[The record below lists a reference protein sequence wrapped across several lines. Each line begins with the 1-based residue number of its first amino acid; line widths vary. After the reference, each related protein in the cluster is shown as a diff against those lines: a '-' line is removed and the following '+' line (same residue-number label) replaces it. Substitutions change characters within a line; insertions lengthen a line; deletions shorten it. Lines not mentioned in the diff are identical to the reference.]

1 MTSEPDSPPY
11 HNALRVSRRHVP
23 LATRQRARSNTV
35 SDGCMQLSGK
45 MNLCGFCGHEGHLL
59 CTRCKKMSY
68 CSVMCQ
74 NEDWKAHR
82 HICKSF
88 EAEERGIHAF
98 ASSPES
104 KLVNSTIISRNLLKD
119 LTMTKVVKGEEFQA
133 IVMEFYSPAQFFLL
147 KKIPEVT
154 EAMQIIS
161 AELQKSPSCVNPY
174 MPNLGEICIVQFS
187 SDMQWYRGQVLSL
200 DEEQKMVEILY
211 IDFGNKENV
220 PVNRIRA
227 LCPNMAKFS
236 PCATECYVAG
246 VVPMSCNWS
255 DICSTAVRQLLQGHE
270 VTAWVIET
278 SVHGHGV
285 DVMTSSGQLLSSFL
299 LEHSFAKEPIKDQT
313 EGDIQTLR
321 ASSIDC
327 IRHCSNGQDD
337 DGGTPLPCSVTP
349 EVGTSLSVVVTHI
362 HSPDDIIVQNI
373 ENAGLIQDLQLQLR
387 DHCSLASN
395 TPNFRPSPGTV
406 CCAQFSED
414 KLWYRAKILYYSSE
428 EHLCVF
434 YIDFGNIEEVHQAC
448 LRPIGPDL
456 LSLPVQALS
465 FSLAGVQPVGGRWSE
480 ASLLAFQQRL
490 SNRILNAKILDVHNG
505 KPLVTLTD
513 HASDPEANIAEMLI
527 SAGYASLGPVAPNAD
542 QETVADKVAEPLK
555 WSSFE
560 LPPKGQTAVLLST
573 VVNHPQDFYCY
584 VNSPAEEQRR
594 SQLKAELTRHC
605 EQDTLPFMPKVGEPC
620 CAMSPSDGSWSRA
633 IVKELTEDKLKVE
646 FMDYG
651 YTLMTEKDHIR
662 SITPQLLTLPF
673 HAVHCFLT
681 GVEPLG
687 SEWSSEAILWFQNML
702 DGEQLLTRVTTVNAD
717 GYGVELECRGENVAS
732 ALISKQLAKAPT
744 HFEEAAGNFVLQ
756 RGSSNES
763 EPRTHLIEPS
773 SGLSFSMDWKSIELP
788 LNDVFHPHVAAVIS
802 PNLFYLLGHNKVVQ
816 TALEEVMVELAQY
829 CCDYRKRGPAP
840 DYSALVSGAA
850 CCAQFS
856 ADNQWYRAVVLDVG
870 VNEVKVIY
878 ADYGNMETIPLS
890 MILPIPQHLLHL
902 PFQIVRCSLAVDNLY
917 GAEWTEYVTE
927 LFESVMLSNVLATV
941 RSFDGTSNVLSLSLP
956 AEIGSGDVI
965 DFLLDSLL
973 NHTREMHSPTVEQRD
988 KKSMSDEDQC
998 QVQNAHQYPTQTRKK
1013 ITAIQPGAHDGCCCE
1028 SLKAKIEHLEQMM
1041 VQKLSLLMELIERK
1055 SGS

>member
-35 SDGCMQLSGK
+35 SDGCMQQLSGK

-681 GVEPLG
+681 
-687 SEWSSEAILWFQNML
+687 
-702 DGEQLLTRVTTVNAD
+702 
-717 GYGVELECRGENVAS
+717 
-732 ALISKQLAKAPT
+732 
-744 HFEEAAGNFVLQ
+744 
-756 RGSSNES
+756 
-763 EPRTHLIEPS
+763 
-773 SGLSFSMDWKSIELP
+773 
-788 LNDVFHPHVAAVIS
+788 
-802 PNLFYLLGHNKVVQ
+802 VVQ